1 MKNWNFLFI
10 SFCFA
15 LVIGL
20 LQSYNFFQ
28 NYFSPVKEIQAQVKS
43 EKKKVEV
50 QKLLTALAQAQLED
64 FKSSVATI
72 LPNKINGTDLQSH
85 QLRSLASVVKDGEP
99 LDLSTVLLEKAK
111 SEFRRGNFK
120 ASSKVLKE
128 LIQKYPSSP
137 VIVDAYFFA
146 AESFYMNGQSEEC
159 LDFVDQ
165 MMIQFPENELTGFI
179 MLRMAQIMQSR
190 NQGDEASEVYRIV
203 INNFKGN
210 KDLQKQAEKLL
221 ATVEM

>member
-1 MKNWNFLFI
+1 M
-10 SFCFA
+10 
-15 LVIGL
+15 
-20 LQSYNFFQ
+20 
-28 NYFSPVKEIQAQVKS
+28 
-43 EKKKVEV
+43 